1 VAEPV
6 WITFDMFEGRVG
18 ESFELSVADGP
29 AMRTE
34 LVEAVETTEP
44 GGTGPAGQ
52 HRTQFSLVFRGP
64 LEPALPQA
72 TYGLEHAELG
82 HLDLFLV
89 PIGPDGAGMR
99 YQAVFA

>member
-1 VAEPV
+1 MAEPV

-18 ESFELSVADGP
+18 EAFELSGTDGP
-29 AMRTE
+29 TIRTE

-44 GGTGPAGQ
+44 GGAGPAGQ
-52 HRTQFSLVFRGP
+52 RRDQFSLVFRGP
-64 LEPALPQA
+64 MEPLLPQA
-72 TYGLEHAELG
+72 ICGVDHDELG

-89 PIGPDGAGMR
+89 PIGPDGTGMR

>member
-18 ESFELSVADGP
+18 ETFELSVAGGP
-29 AMRTE
+29 AILTE
-34 LVEAVETTEP
+34 LVEAVETAEP

-52 HRTQFSLVFRGP
+52 DRQQFSLVFRGP
-64 LEPALPQA
+64 PEPVLPQS
-72 TYGLEHAELG
+72 TMGVDHDELG

-89 PIGPDGAGMR
+89 PIGADGAGMR

>member
-1 VAEPV
+1 VAGPV

-18 ESFELSVADGP
+18 ELFELSVADGP
-29 AMRTE
+29 AIRTE

-52 HRTQFSLVFRGP
+52 HRNQFSLVFRGP
-64 LEPALPQA
+64 AEPVLSQA
-72 TYGLEHAELG
+72 TYGVDHDELG

-89 PIGPDGAGMR
+89 PIGPDGTGMR

>member
-1 VAEPV
+1 MAEPV

-18 ESFELSVADGP
+18 ERFELSGADGQ
-29 AMRTE
+29 AVSSE
-34 LVEAVETTEP
+34 LLEAVETTEP

-72 TYGLEHAELG
+72 TYAVEHDELG

-89 PIGPDGAGMR
+89 PIGRDDTGMR

>member
-1 VAEPV
+1 VAGPV

-18 ESFELSVADGP
+18 ESFTVSVAEGP
-29 AMRTE
+29 AIRTE

-52 HRTQFSLVFRGP
+52 HRNQFSLVFRGP
-64 LEPALPQA
+64 VEPVLPQA
-72 TYGLEHAELG
+72 TYDVGHDELG

-89 PIGPDGAGMR
+89 PIGPDDAGMR